1 MEDTTIRRYSSGLV
15 LVGFLILVPAT
26 LWLVVMGMFVLTT
39 VFATAPRSQADLM
52 KQARRDTV
60 RELQGIRGLPAVV
73 VTEFEREGQPREATL
88 KALRPQQR
96 QQVQEALAQYHG
108 AVAGASLWPVIG
120 ALAGGW
126 L

>member
-1 MEDTTIRRYSSGLV
+1 MQDTTIRRYSSGLV

-60 RELQGIRGLPAVV
+60 RELQGIRGLP
-73 VTEFEREGQPREATL
+73 P
-88 KALRPQQR
+88 
-96 QQVQEALAQYHG
+96 AQ
-108 AVAGASLWPVIG
+108 AAA
-120 ALAGGW
+120 
-126 L
+126 

>member
-1 MEDTTIRRYSSGLV
+1 
-15 LVGFLILVPAT
+15 VG
-26 LWLVVMGMFVLTT
+26 
-39 VFATAPRSQADLM
+39 
-52 KQARRDTV
+52 
-60 RELQGIRGLPAVV
+60 ELQGIRGLPAVV

-126 L
+126 LAWLLFAMPAIPVAIVGLVLTRKRKVGRCSLCGYAFDRT